1 MPTPAEMLL
10 IERIMARLKAARA
23 KECTCCNR
31 RKLNLSSS

>member
-1 MPTPAEMLL
+1 MPTPAKMLL
-10 IERIMARLKAARA
+10 MRTIARLKAARA